1 MQRAVA
7 VFENGVCITLQPDW
21 KLAQEQRTAAGLREW
36 FSAHREYLE
45 THGSVDTA
53 RPAVPTI
60 LALYEGDV
68 SLVEDLGAMNRWPDR
83 TTLGL
88 QQYLERWQ
96 ASCAE
101 IGTSGRLPQRLQEL
115 LV

>member
-1 MQRAVA
+1 
-7 VFENGVCITLQPDW
+7 
-21 KLAQEQRTAAGLREW
+21 
-36 FSAHREYLE
+36 
-45 THGSVDTA
+45 VDTA

-68 SLVEDLGAMNRWPDR
+68 SLVEDLGAMNRWPER
-83 TTLGL
+83 TALGL

-101 IGTSGRLPQRLQEL
+101 IGTSGRLPSRLQEL

>member
-1 MQRAVA
+1 VVQRASPVS
-7 VFENGVCITLQPDW
+7 GD
-21 KLAQEQRTAAGLREW
+21 
-36 FSAHREYLE
+36 
-45 THGSVDTA
+45 A
-53 RPAVPTI
+53 RFGGYGAPAVPTI

-101 IGTSGRLPQRLQEL
+101 KGRSGHLPQRLQEL